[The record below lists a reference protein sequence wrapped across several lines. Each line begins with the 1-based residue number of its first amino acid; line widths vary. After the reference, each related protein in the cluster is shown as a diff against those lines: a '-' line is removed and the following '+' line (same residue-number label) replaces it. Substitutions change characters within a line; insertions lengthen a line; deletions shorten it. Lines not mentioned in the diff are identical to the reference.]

1 MAVKWIGVTEGPNV
15 RTEGRKHN
23 HKRMYR
29 KRLHMSDVIE
39 AFKNHDRDEMY
50 KALRSSKRY
59 ESGSCSE
66 SCEAIV

>member
-1 MAVKWIGVTEGPNV
+1 MQQ
-15 RTEGRKHN
+15 N

-39 AFKNHDRDEMY
+39 AFKDHDRDEMF